1 MASEPIA
8 VSTSEQG
15 LRERIHR
22 IFVGDCSRATSDSPH
37 FWVEPTEAQKGTRV
51 LEFHDSIQ
59 VDDDVQ
65 IDDMTGETAEERS
78 WLAAPHAGLGG
89 QSPEKLLTGNEYD
102 RAVLEEF
109 ITVFEEGS
117 FT

>member
-1 MASEPIA
+1 MATEPIA
-8 VSTSEQG
+8 VSASEQG

-22 IFVGDCSRATSDSPH
+22 IFVGDRSHAASDSPH
-37 FWVEPTEAQKGTRV
+37 FWVEPTEAQKGARV

-59 VDDDVQ
+59 VDDDFRT
-65 IDDMTGETAEERS
+65 DDMSGETAEERS